1 MIISATDPAHAQAS
15 ESAVE
20 QAIGHQVRRYRNRLG
35 LTIKE
40 MCERT
45 GLSAGMVSKIEY
57 RNISPFARNTGTQ
70 FPSRRTFPLPHFFVS
85 SGNRV
90 TRR

>member
-20 QAIGHQVRRYRNRLG
+20 QAIGHQVRRYRKRLG

-45 GLSAGMVSKIEY
+45 GLSAGMVSKIE
-57 RNISPFARNTGTQ
+57 NGTISPFVHDPALNFHRAER
-70 FPSRRTFPLPHFFVS
+70 SRYLPFS
-85 SGNRV
+85 
-90 TRR
+90 

>member
-1 MIISATDPAHAQAS
+1 MIISTTDPAHAQAS

-20 QAIGHQVRRYRNRLG
+20 QAIGHQVRRYCKRLG

-45 GLSAGMVSKIEY
+45 GMSASMVSKIEN
-57 RNISPFARNTGTQ
+57 RNISPFDRDPALNFHRAER
-70 FPSRRTFPLPHFFVS
+70 SRYLTFS
-85 SGNRV
+85 
-90 TRR
+90 